1 MAVLMTSEVA
11 GQTLEGY
18 DGLFH
23 AVSPALKQA
32 QGFVMHL
39 SHPVDGG
46 WRVIEI
52 WNSREDAAR
61 FFASTIAPNLPEGI
75 HPKLTFEPLHDV
87 LHP

>member
-1 MAVLMTSEVA
+1 MAVLMTSDVA

-18 DGLFH
+18 AGLFN
-23 AVSPALKQA
+23 AVSPALKRA
-32 QGFVMHL
+32 QGFLMHV
-39 SHPVDGG
+39 SHPLDGG

-61 FFASTIAPNLPEGI
+61 FFASTIAPNLPDGI

-87 LHP
+87 LQP